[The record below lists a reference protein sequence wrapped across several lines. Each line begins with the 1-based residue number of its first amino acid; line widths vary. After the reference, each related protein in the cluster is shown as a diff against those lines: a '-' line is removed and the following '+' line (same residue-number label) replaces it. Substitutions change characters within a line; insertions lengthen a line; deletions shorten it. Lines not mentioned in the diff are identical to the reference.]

1 MDLNVKAIKIAIVE
15 LNVFI
20 RLLKYRVPETAEL
33 FWPFRRWN
41 VFCGLQILR
50 VLLLCQVWLIDPN
63 VYASMQGG
71 FQSNRLGSAFR
82 IPHVSFEL
90 RFMMPALVSKLFT
103 QFLFVLVSFKVPGT
117 KDREAE
123 LSPSLFVSA
132 SSFPRNEALDGLTV
146 FKFARAASGGRPN
159 DTSTRHNGSTIEV
172 MNTVEILKV
181 TFDNPGNML
190 LGVTVWLPAPGNPK
204 QSFKMLVAFQ
214 RDLSSL
220 NNSPQ
225 IKPQTNGKMIGLC
238 EVLKVRLTSSFNVL
252 FATWNAFAVEFT
264 GAGKP
269 VNEFFTTSFPTK

>member
-1 MDLNVKAIKIAIVE
+1 M
-15 LNVFI
+15 
-20 RLLKYRVPETAEL
+20 
-33 FWPFRRWN
+33 
-41 VFCGLQILR
+41 
-50 VLLLCQVWLIDPN
+50 
-63 VYASMQGG
+63 AS
-71 FQSNRLGSAFR
+71 
-82 IPHVSFEL
+82 
-90 RFMMPALVSKLFT
+90 
-103 QFLFVLVSFKVPGT
+103 
-117 KDREAE
+117 
-123 LSPSLFVSA
+123 LS
-132 SSFPRNEALDGLTV
+132 